1 MVGFILSRR
10 RRRALVAQA
19 SQSRRDE
26 VAVAVAIGLV
36 VFYNLVGM
44 LDIISTSMAIGLGRG
59 EEANP
64 FMRAVM
70 EQYGRGWI
78 VAKLTLQSLVSA
90 MVVWFPHRL
99 VLALFAPAVAINTLV
114 VLNNFAIAAGM

>member
-1 MVGFILSRR
+1 
-10 RRRALVAQA
+10 
-19 SQSRRDE
+19 
-26 VAVAVAIGLV
+26 
-36 VFYNLVGM
+36 
-44 LDIISTSMAIGLGRG
+44 
-59 EEANP
+59 
-64 FMRAVM
+64 MRAVM